1 MVRMLCYAK
10 LNLTLDVTAKRPD
23 GYHELDSIFH
33 TVSIY
38 DRITLSQDPVGYGIK
53 VRCNKPIQGE
63 NIVKSAA
70 KIFFQ
75 VAGIE
80 PSGLLIDIEKNIPI
94 QAGMGGGSADAAGVL
109 LGLCTLFN
117 VEISPSRLHKAA
129 LYRGADVPFL
139 LTGGTAVASGIGEKL
154 YPIANKETLHF
165 IVVKPQE
172 GLSTRAIFSQVD
184 VDHLASW
191 PDTHNFV
198 SALEAGNLRE
208 LGVYSGNSLEP
219 IATEMLPVIG
229 QIKRDIEAMDAIY
242 AAMTGT
248 GSAVFGVFDSKLAAL
263 RAYEELVGRYD
274 YVEYAFSVPNGVELF
289 L

>member
-129 LYRGADVPFL
+129 LYLGADVPFL

-172 GLSTRAIFSQVD
+172 GLSTRA
-184 VDHLASW
+184 H
-191 PDTHNFV
+191 
-198 SALEAGNLRE
+198 
-208 LGVYSGNSLEP
+208 
-219 IATEMLPVIG
+219 M
-229 QIKRDIEAMDAIY
+229 IEKKDL
-242 AAMTGT
+242 TL
-248 GSAVFGVFDSKLAAL
+248 SAVICRTIRYLELCREKLQEESIIQRWQNL
-263 RAYEELVGRYD
+263 YEKEEEDCL
-274 YVEYAFSVPNGVELF
+274 
-289 L
+289 

>member
-129 LYRGADVPFL
+129 LYLGADVPFL

-248 GSAVFGVFDSKLAAL
+248 GSAVFGVFDLSLIHI
-263 RAYEELVGRYD
+263 
-274 YVEYAFSVPNGVELF
+274 
-289 L
+289 

>member
-94 QAGMGGGSADAAGVL
+94 QAGMGGGSADAAV
-109 LGLCTLFN
+109 CF
-117 VEISPSRLHKAA
+117 
-129 LYRGADVPFL
+129 
-139 LTGGTAVASGIGEKL
+139 
-154 YPIANKETLHF
+154 
-165 IVVKPQE
+165 
-172 GLSTRAIFSQVD
+172 
-184 VDHLASW
+184 
-191 PDTHNFV
+191 
-198 SALEAGNLRE
+198 
-208 LGVYSGNSLEP
+208 
-219 IATEMLPVIG
+219 
-229 QIKRDIEAMDAIY
+229 
-242 AAMTGT
+242 
-248 GSAVFGVFDSKLAAL
+248 
-263 RAYEELVGRYD
+263 
-274 YVEYAFSVPNGVELF
+274 
-289 L
+289 